1 MPLNDQEQQLIR
13 AYQRYAQAGQRY
25 MVGQTGF
32 RKRVREDALAAEL
45 ENMQLALK
53 EILHLGLNVS
63 FNENSRE
70 LTLWLPAEGRIGKT
84 KIVDAPYYKILQMP
98 PGSGIKVAAFFRGE
112 TRYEIIRNFRDC
124 LVPHKI
130 KLDADLQGPAPLF
143 GDLIQTTLDY
153 SL

>member
-25 MVGQTGF
+25 MAGQTGF

-45 ENMQLALK
+45 ENMQAALK
-53 EILHLGLNVS
+53 DILRLGAE
-63 FNENSRE
+63 FNEKESE
-70 LTLWLPAEGRIGKT
+70 LTLWLPAEGRVGRT
-84 KIVDAPYYKILQMP
+84 KIVDAPHYKILQLP
-98 PGSGIKVAAFFRGE
+98 PGSGIKFAAFFRGE
-112 TRYEIIRNFRDC
+112 TRYEIIRNFKDC

-130 KLDADLQGPAPLF
+130 KLDRALQGPAPLF
-143 GDLIQTTLDY
+143 GDLVRASFDF